1 MILFNIVM
9 QENER
14 GLQFNYGM
22 EVIKRKGDASSKDI
36 TITRCLHPSN
46 ELQGLSSTF
55 YCGRCV
61 QSVIWRHL

>member
-1 MILFNIVM
+1 MILFSIVM

-36 TITRCLHPSN
+36 TLGVFIQAMN
-46 ELQGLSSTF
+46 WKG
-55 YCGRCV
+55 
-61 QSVIWRHL
+61 